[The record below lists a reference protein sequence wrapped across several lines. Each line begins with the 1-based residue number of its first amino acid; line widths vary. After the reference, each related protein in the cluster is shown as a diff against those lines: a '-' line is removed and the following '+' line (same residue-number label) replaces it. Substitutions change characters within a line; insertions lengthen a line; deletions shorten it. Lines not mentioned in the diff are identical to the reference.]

1 MDVTVERKDI
11 AALLESLCE
20 HPLADGQAQSSPE
33 VEALRRAA
41 AQAFREDSA
50 ARGEGSDA
58 IEATRLR
65 AALAALMS
73 GTAGE
78 GERRIVVDAVL
89 QSPAARLDVQSA
101 QAFVGAIEHS
111 LQSAPARLVDEILAR
126 EGARSAGSVA
136 VRERA
141 GSANIWSRIVGR
153 SWPAKGWRVAAL
165 CTLLMVISV
174 APLLRTQTNPA
185 LETAPPSPIA
195 ETASKPTAVVA
206 SPAQRALTTGQPCAP
221 RHTSDATNAK
231 SIAPAEPPTAAV
243 PAEPTAAVSTAAA
256 DCSPAPVRTFAEDP
270 AKEIEAAA
278 ARQRAEAA
286 GQAAAA
292 SETAKVGAARA
303 DHSPPGSP
311 IEVNRSGPAFGTKG
325 RTIRTPAVA
334 APPAAPATPQAS
346 SAGQQ

>member
-58 IEATRLR
+58 NEATRLR

-78 GERRIVVDAVL
+78 GERRIVADAVL

-101 QAFVGAIEHS
+101 LAFVGAVEHS
-111 LQSAPARLVDEILAR
+111 PESAPARLVDEILAR
-126 EGARSAGSVA
+126 DRARSTGSVA

-141 GSANIWSRIVGR
+141 GSANIWSLIVGR
-153 SWPAKGWRVAAL
+153 SWPAQGWRVAAV
-165 CTLLMVISV
+165 CTVLLMVSV
-174 APLLRTQTNPA
+174 APVYRMQTNPA
-185 LETAPPSPIA
+185 VEGSSPSPMV
-195 ETASKPTAVVA
+195 ETSSKPSAVVDV
-206 SPAQRALTTGQPCAP
+206 PAQPQSTLAPSQPCAP
-221 RHTSDATNAK
+221 RGAPGEAIKAQN
-231 SIAPAEPPTAAV
+231 IAPADTPT
-243 PAEPTAAVSTAAA
+243 PAISTAAP
-256 DCSPAPVRTFAEDP
+256 DCAPTPGRTFAEDP

>member
-1 MDVTVERKDI
+1 MDVIVERKDV
-11 AALLESLCE
+11 AALLQSLCE

-33 VEALRRAA
+33 LEALRRAA
-41 AQAFREDSA
+41 AQAFREDNA

-78 GERRIVVDAVL
+78 GERRIVADAVL

-111 LQSAPARLVDEILAR
+111 LKSVPPLLLDEILAR
-126 EGARSAGSVA
+126 EGARSSVSA
-136 VRERA
+136 AARNVAE
-141 GSANIWSRIVGR
+141 SANIWSLIVGR
-153 SWPAKGWRVAAL
+153 SWPAQGWRVAAV
-165 CTLLMVISV
+165 CTVLLMVSV
-174 APLLRTQTNPA
+174 APVYRMQTNPA
-185 LETAPPSPIA
+185 VEGSSPSPMV
-195 ETASKPTAVVA
+195 ETSSKPSAVVDV
-206 SPAQRALTTGQPCAP
+206 PAQPQSTLAPSQPCAP
-221 RHTSDATNAK
+221 RGAPGEAIKAQN
-231 SIAPAEPPTAAV
+231 IAPADTPT
-243 PAEPTAAVSTAAA
+243 PAISTAAP
-256 DCSPAPVRTFAEDP
+256 DCAPTPGRTFAEDP
-270 AKEIEAAA
+270 AKVIEADA

-311 IEVNRSGPAFGTKG
+311 IEVNRSGPASGTKG

>member
-1 MDVTVERKDI
+1 MDVTVERKDV
-11 AALLESLCE
+11 AALLQSLCE

-33 VEALRRAA
+33 LEALRRAA
-41 AQAFREDSA
+41 AQALWQANAVRPEESDITDAAPLRE
-50 ARGEGSDA
+50 
-58 IEATRLR
+58 
-65 AALAALMS
+65 ALAALLS
-73 GTAGE
+73 GTGGE
-78 GERRIVVDAVL
+78 AARRTVADAVL

-111 LQSAPARLVDEILAR
+111 LQSVPPLLLDEILAR
-126 EGARSAGSVA
+126 EGARSSVSA
-136 VRERA
+136 AARNVA
-141 GSANIWSRIVGR
+141 GSANIWSLIVGR
-153 SWPAKGWRVAAL
+153 SWPAQGWRVAAV
-165 CTLLMVISV
+165 CTVLLMVSV
-174 APLLRTQTNPA
+174 APVYRMQTNPA
-185 LETAPPSPIA
+185 VEGSSPSPMV
-195 ETASKPTAVVA
+195 ETSSKPSAVVDV
-206 SPAQRALTTGQPCAP
+206 PAQPQSTLAPSQPCAP
-221 RHTSDATNAK
+221 RGATGEAIKAQN
-231 SIAPAEPPTAAV
+231 IAPADMPT
-243 PAEPTAAVSTAAA
+243 PAISTAAP
-256 DCSPAPVRTFAEDP
+256 DCAPTPGHTFAEDP

-292 SETAKVGAARA
+292 RETAKVGAARA